1 MRFQIQDLLLAAIMS
16 AFSRAA
22 HAARESPPPKALT
35 ILDGLTAI
43 DGIHVCVA
51 FLVSYTINAELAQE
65 HERLF
70 YAGLQKHEFERGKA
84 PWRSDFLDLY
94 EEEGIWD
101 RFSPASREIVKCRMK
116 DSEYSWS
123 ATEVSLLGEFAENA
137 QQEGGCTRVISFAV
151 GDKKARRRACNLTM
165 ALIFFLGHISDARDD
180 QTLQDVLLNLQYH
193 GPLED
198 VSNPNWHRLVGQSE
212 IYDAT
217 MTPPSAEF
225 LALDDEPQPISPP
238 SPMVLPAKPM
248 PATPPEPMV
257 PAWPL
262 PALPPAL
269 PPAPPPPAT
278 LVAVPAPPPPATPVV
293 VPAPP
298 PPATPVVAPTPPL
311 PPRLLADV
319 THRGYLPQ
327 VPRRLAVS
335 KKSAKR
341 AKPPS
346 VPPPVDVLVAGRG
359 QGVQALVDPVYRSSS
374 SGAEQSSSSGSQP
387 HRVTEHEHVPT
398 VPASAKHTV
407 SARSFKRSR
416 KS

>member
-51 FLVSYTINAELAQE
+51 FLDSYTINAELAQE

-94 EEEGIWD
+94 EEEDIWD

-137 QQEGGCTRVISFAV
+137 QQEGGCTRVISFAI

-193 GPLED
+193 GPLEH

-248 PATPPEPMV
+248 PTKPPAPMV

-262 PALPPAL
+262 PALPPA
-269 PPAPPPPAT
+269 PPPPAT
-278 LVAVPAPPPPATPVV
+278 LVV

-298 PPATPVVAPTPPL
+298 PPATPVVVPTPPL

-327 VPRRLAVS
+327 VQIRLAVP

-359 QGVQALVDPVYRSSS
+359 QGCNGRPSEPTCFFFSSQARTTNTMVF
-374 SGAEQSSSSGSQP
+374 
-387 HRVTEHEHVPT
+387 T
-398 VPASAKHTV
+398 
-407 SARSFKRSR
+407 
-416 KS
+416 